1 MRLLSYSAGD
11 RQSFGLVKEDGIVDL
26 QPRLGAASLKA
37 LLEAGRLEEARQYL
51 DADADHSL
59 DDIIFL
65 PVIVDPA
72 HLWCLAINY
81 QDHIDEIRA
90 VGIQRDPP
98 RKPALFARYSDTMM
112 GHGAPILKPATSD
125 DLDWE
130 VELAVI
136 IGKGG
141 RNISEADAMD
151 HVAGYSVFNDVS
163 VRDYQFFTKQITAG
177 KNFRASGA
185 LGPWMVTA
193 DEIADPHNLVV
204 KARINGETYQD
215 SNTSYQIHKIPAFI
229 SFVSEILDL
238 KPGDVLA
245 TGTPSGVGFSRK
257 PPIFMKDGDI
267 CECEVEGIG
276 ILRNPVVG
284 E

>member
-11 RQSFGLVKEDGIVDL
+11 YVTYGLVTDGGVVDL
-26 QPRLGAASLKA
+26 QPKLGASSLKA
-37 LLEAGRLEEARQYL
+37 VLEAGRLDEARQFL
-51 DADADHSL
+51 DADPDHSL
-59 DDIIFL
+59 DEITYL

-81 QDHIDEIRA
+81 QDHIDEIKA

-98 RKPALFARYSDTMM
+98 KKPALFARYADTMM

-151 HVAGYSVFNDVS
+151 YVAGYSVFNDVS
-163 VRDYQFFTKQITAG
+163 IRDYQFFTKQITAG

-193 DEIADPHNLVV
+193 DEIADPNNLAM
-204 KARINGETYQD
+204 KARVNGETYQD

-257 PPIFMKDGDI
+257 PPIFMKDGDV